1 MGIFG
6 LGKEEDNQ
14 MVTNPTNEEVVK
26 DVVSGISQDSI
37 KQEVGDIPM
46 NSDIEEEV
54 LQKATDGAKKVLDTH
69 EGVTKGM
76 STRTKFILASLV
88 ISSLVAGCTR
98 KSDDKQEEILKN
110 PNNQAEYIPRD
121 PSLGFQNIPPEPTEA
136 IKWEEREVYVKEP
149 TRLNT
154 NEFIIGAEGYP
165 TAIVDRS
172 PFAVDENGE
181 PLFLRY
187 TGGSFDIVT
196 YLHYTG
202 QKPPVAGEIIPLLY
216 KIPEDVADQ
225 EIGIVPFAIAVP
237 GDLESMNL
245 NDGKDHYVV
254 PIVTSGTS
262 SGIAKRIVN
271 GENGK
276 VLTPNDRF
284 LIKPDKETGNHIG
297 YLSWAVLTKIGNE
310 LIVEGVSTFNKI
322 YLDPSQE
329 VPMELLLSNFN

>member
-6 LGKEEDNQ
+6 LGKEDGDQRGENP
-14 MVTNPTNEEVVK
+14 TPTNEEVVK

-37 KQEVGDIPM
+37 KQEVGV
-46 NSDIEEEV
+46 NNGIEEEV
-54 LQKATDGAKKVLDTH
+54 LQEATDGAKKVLDTH
-69 EGVTKGM
+69 EGVTRGM
-76 STRTKFILASLV
+76 SPRTKFVLASLV

-98 KSDDKQEEILKN
+98 KSDDKQEEILSN
-110 PNNQAEYIPRD
+110 PNNQAEYIPD

-136 IKWEEREVYVKEP
+136 IKWEDREVYVKEP

-187 TGGSFDIVT
+187 TGGFFDTVT

-216 KIPEDVADQ
+216 KIPEDVGDK

-322 YLDPSQE
+322 YLDPNQE